1 MGSKMLHV
9 SWDPVLIGI
18 SFVVAFIASFIALDS
33 AGKVAISNRRESTFW
48 RLSGGATLGMG
59 IWSMHFIGMLAM
71 KMSMPINY
79 HFSLTAFSF
88 LIALISATLAIN
100 IAISGQTLSTR
111 RLIVAT
117 SLLSTGVVT
126 MHYVGMV
133 AIVEHVAI
141 RWQFSLILL
150 SVVIAIIASG
160 IGLWLAFHLR
170 QNTRRALINRLIAA
184 LVMALAIASMHYT
197 GMGAATFT
205 HFGHT
210 AHDGLSTLELSIWVC
225 AVTLV
230 ILGIMLVISMV
241 DSQLRTSRLAD
252 NLHQLNCQ
260 LEHQVHFDALT
271 GLANRTQIDVCLQ
284 TCLRHSKLHQQHFAL
299 VFIDLDRFKI
309 VNDTWGHHIG
319 DQLLISSTQRIYNCL
334 EDTMTLARLGGDE
347 FILLVPNSNR
357 EAISVLMTRIASA
370 VKEPFT
376 LFGHTIRVSLSAGSS
391 LYPEH
396 GSTLHELKVKAD
408 TAMYHVKQ
416 AGRNGWAIYTPEME
430 AIADTPPTFL
440 QELSQALERNQF
452 ELWYQP
458 KYTAGDRSLTGF
470 EALLRWHHPERGIL
484 LPAEF
489 LPALEETGLI
499 IPVGTWV
506 LQQAC
511 SQLYQWKSQGHTEWT
526 LAVNLSPAQ
535 FEQPD
540 IVDIVCNALAQYQ
553 LSPAHLT
560 LELTESTALKNLKRS
575 VEVLNAFADLGI
587 TVSIDD
593 FGTGYSNIL
602 MLKSLPA
609 RELKIDRIFV
619 KDISENSKNTKIVST
634 IIDIAHSM
642 NMRVVAEGIE
652 TQEQETL
659 LTQMG
664 CGVLQGFLYAKP
676 LPAHKIYDLIQT
688 ENATKVK
695 PTVQPLSHRQS
706 ITL

>member
-1 MGSKMLHV
+1 MLHV

-88 LIALISATLAIN
+88 LIALICATLAIN

>member
-33 AGKVAISNRRESTFW
+33 AGKVAISSRRESTFW

>member
-1 MGSKMLHV
+1 MLHV